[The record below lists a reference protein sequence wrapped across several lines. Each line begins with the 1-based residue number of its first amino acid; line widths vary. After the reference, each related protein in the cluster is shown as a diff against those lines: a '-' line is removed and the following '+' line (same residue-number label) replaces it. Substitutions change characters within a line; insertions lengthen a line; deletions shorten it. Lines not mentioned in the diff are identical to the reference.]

1 MRQKKILQEKI
12 YRDIRKEVKSEQI
25 SWNFHSL
32 FIYGLERMVQKMKDK
47 KKLSKLE
54 KCLVREFEA
63 DMETADRFLRDEEY
77 SLPCGS
83 SPGMFLSEL
92 FQSCSNMPET
102 DPFSM
107 FAADQDDL
115 LAASKISELS
125 GKEDGGGCM
134 ISLGRRICD
143 INGCHYAIS
152 DTVYIQARVK
162 DSDIC
167 CSLLLDAADIFAAEV
182 FADSYSGRC
191 FMMVDV
197 AGSDRICIPL
207 HGFRLLSIHKK
218 RNRWEDTGLVVE
230 YRKSVYTSM
239 YDNIVCGTALG
250 RIRKTLGMDN
260 CKDRC
265 INKQIKR

>member
-1 MRQKKILQEKI
+1 
-12 YRDIRKEVKSEQI
+12 
-25 SWNFHSL
+25 
-32 FIYGLERMVQKMKDK
+32 MKDK

-54 KCLVREFEA
+54 KFLIREFEA
-63 DMETADRFLRDEEY
+63 DMETADRFLREEEY

-92 FQSCSNMPET
+92 FQSCSNLPET

-125 GKEDGGGCM
+125 GKEDGGGCR
-134 ISLGRRICD
+134 ISFGRRICD
-143 INGCHYAIS
+143 INGRHYTIS
-152 DTVYIQARVK
+152 DTVCIQARVK

-167 CSLLLDAADIFAAEV
+167 CSLFLDAADIFAAEV
-182 FADSYSGRC
+182 FADSYFDRC

-197 AGSDRICIPL
+197 AESNRICIPL
-207 HGFRLLSIHKK
+207 HGFRFLSIHKK

-239 YDNIVCGTALG
+239 YDNIVCGTALD

-265 INKQIKR
+265 IHKPIKR